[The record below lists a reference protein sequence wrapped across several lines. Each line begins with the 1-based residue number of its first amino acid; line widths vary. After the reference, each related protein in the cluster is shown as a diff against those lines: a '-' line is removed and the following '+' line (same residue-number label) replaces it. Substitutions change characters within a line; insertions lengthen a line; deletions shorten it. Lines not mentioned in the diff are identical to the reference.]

1 MQRFEKFADYMFSL
15 LFGPL
20 KKVRKAANQFYI
32 FFKVVGP
39 VFDEVKQDIF
49 VVRRES
55 MLATASPVML
65 PVHGADRDMPRL
77 QGEDLEDY
85 RLRLLMK
92 GAIARAAG
100 TSKGILYAV
109 AALGYEQSYIEP
121 MYLEDPTRWAE
132 FIIFLRGAAQSGVND
147 LDVINAEV
155 MKVKDGG
162 SLPTYGVDAGNEVQI
177 LSEFQQVLT
186 GYPLCGETICG
197 TYP

>member
-1 MQRFEKFADYMFSL
+1 MQRFETFADYMFSL

-20 KKVRKAANQFYI
+20 KKARKAANQFYI

-39 VFDEVKQDIF
+39 AFDEVKQDIF
-49 VVRRES
+49 IVRRES
-55 MLATASPVML
+55 MIATASPVML

-77 QGEDLEDY
+77 QGEDAEAY

-92 GAIARAAG
+92 GAIARTAG
-100 TSKGILYAV
+100 SSKGILYAL

-132 FIIFLRGAAQSGVND
+132 FIVFLRGAAQSGVND
-147 LDVINAEV
+147 LDLINAEV

-162 SLPTYGVDAGNEVQI
+162 SLPSYGVDAGNNVQI
-177 LSEFQQVLT
+177 LSVIQSGMT
-186 GYPLCGETICG
+186 GFPICG
-197 TYP
+197 VAVCGAQ